1 MSTLIIVM
9 TSMLTAS
16 TAGQSDFR
24 DLINYDKKVRVAET
38 INFVKPSKANP
49 YIKVSREAGITYE
62 ELRFYA
68 LHECK
73 NNSNPSARL
82 IDNLIDIEKRF
93 DPPPEM
99 RGMLLAAACSESGYN
114 PNALGDRKFSKKRKP
129 KAVGILQLWPWWERG
144 KYGYGV
150 DRRNPI
156 QSAHAWLTHITRQIP
171 KVRRKCKFRS
181 KKRIWI
187 AAWVTAIRAPK
198 PGGRCYEKPK
208 HLRILKKW
216 KRAIKKKNREARS
229 T

>member
-1 MSTLIIVM
+1 MLASLTLC
-9 TSMLTAS
+9 LTAAPPKS
-16 TAGQSDFR
+16 TDVYYSQVVNQAR
-24 DLINYDKKVRVAET
+24 TN
-38 INFVKPSKANP
+38 
-49 YIKVSREAGITYE
+49 
-62 ELRFYA
+62 
-68 LHECK
+68 CK
-73 NNSNPSARL
+73 NRKPEDVNVKL
-82 IDNLIDIEKRF
+82 LWQLVEIEKAHNVP
-93 DPPPEM
+93 DSLK
-99 RGMLLAAACSESGYN
+99 GMLLAAACTESGYN
-114 PNALGDRKFSKKRKP
+114 PNALGDRKFSKKRIP

-144 KYGYGV
+144 RYGYGV
-150 DRRNPI
+150 NRRDPI
-156 QSAHAWLTHITRQIP
+156 QSSHAWLTHITRQIP